1 MKQKRIRF
9 FSLLLSLTLL
19 FLCILSGCQSVE
31 DKIREAFT
39 LNMTETALRTGET
52 AQLTVNDG
60 LEGKYPYTATW
71 ISENPSVAAVN
82 SEGLVIA
89 VTEGSTIINT
99 SVVVSASSDVTL
111 QLTCLVTVSKND
123 TALTGVSFSESIYT
137 VALGQT
143 LDLREDVVFSP
154 NNAANKNLTWTSATP
169 TVATVE
175 NGVVTP
181 VAEGVTNISI
191 TSEDG
196 QFRAECVVRVSTSQV
211 PATGLEISKTSLT
224 MKIGETSVLSA
235 SVLPASATGYTVAWT
250 SSNTD
255 IVSVASGT
263 LTAKRSGKVT
273 VTATIRD
280 SQNTYTAVCA
290 VTVTE
295 EVIEIPATR
304 ATLSPARIDIV
315 LGETGPWSFTPTVI
329 PANTTQTGSWSCDSD
344 IIKIDKTSGL
354 ITLVGD
360 IGESSSV
367 PIIVTY
373 TIGSV
378 SAKAVVFVSRP
389 KVTMTLNQSSLTLQ
403 DSGLNTTA
411 TLSAVFSDPSVN
423 TNVTWSSSKPSVA
436 TVDENGMVT
445 AVAPGTATITAT
457 SVTDSSLSA
466 SCTVTVEKSPYIILT
481 VGETWPL
488 DLQGITDPEWSYP
501 PSYVAI
507 SGDNV
512 LTALKITNAPIEIT
526 AISKSDNSKK
536 ITYSLIIQEGT
547 DDISLSMK
555 CGSELKVETTL
566 IGVSK
571 WEILSNTADASFN
584 KNTGVLKAGD
594 KAGMVELLATSP
606 SGATQKITVAVTQ
619 EELSFSLTAEKKSY
633 QPGDTVR
640 LTLNANRSTEGTLVW
655 AVTPVGAAVLTG
667 GEPAAIQGTEVKVS
681 FVLSGSLEPETS
693 VTFVVN
699 VMADGTVLA
708 TETITVAIG
717 K

>member
-235 SVLPASATGYTVAWT
+235 SVLPARATGYTVAWT

-315 LGETGPWSFTPTVI
+315 LGETGPWS
-329 PANTTQTGSWSCDSD
+329 
-344 IIKIDKTSGL
+344 
-354 ITLVGD
+354 
-360 IGESSSV
+360 SSV
-367 PIIVTY
+367 I
-373 TIGSV
+373 
-378 SAKAVVFVSRP
+378 F
-389 KVTMTLNQSSLTLQ
+389 
-403 DSGLNTTA
+403 
-411 TLSAVFSDPSVN
+411 
-423 TNVTWSSSKPSVA
+423 
-436 TVDENGMVT
+436 
-445 AVAPGTATITAT
+445 
-457 SVTDSSLSA
+457 
-466 SCTVTVEKSPYIILT
+466 
-481 VGETWPL
+481 
-488 DLQGITDPEWSYP
+488 
-501 PSYVAI
+501 
-507 SGDNV
+507 
-512 LTALKITNAPIEIT
+512 TALLELFSVHFALFRPWY
-526 AISKSDNSKK
+526 ARISPPK
-536 ITYSLIIQEGT
+536 E
-547 DDISLSMK
+547 
-555 CGSELKVETTL
+555 
-566 IGVSK
+566 
-571 WEILSNTADASFN
+571 
-584 KNTGVLKAGD
+584 
-594 KAGMVELLATSP
+594 
-606 SGATQKITVAVTQ
+606 
-619 EELSFSLTAEKKSY
+619 
-633 QPGDTVR
+633 
-640 LTLNANRSTEGTLVW
+640 VW
-655 AVTPVGAAVLTG
+655 
-667 GEPAAIQGTEVKVS
+667 
-681 FVLSGSLEPETS
+681 
-693 VTFVVN
+693 
-699 VMADGTVLA
+699 
-708 TETITVAIG
+708 
-717 K
+717 